1 MRKIRDTLDVISFVL
16 IVVLCV
22 VTICNLIFFNTAEV
36 SGPSMNPTYTTG
48 DLVLIKKNTKS
59 LKRFDKVVAYSND
72 LKKELCKRVVGLP
85 NDTVVITN
93 GVLRVNNKVI
103 KEDYIYDKNWNDG
116 TVLNVKLGKNEVFL
130 LGDNRNDSTDSRELG
145 TFKTE
150 NINGIIVADLTR
162 TFGITKA
169 KYIFILVVM
178 SVFAVLELIITG
190 IERKRDKNREIK

>member
-16 IVVLCV
+16 IVIMCV

-36 SGPSMNPTYTTG
+36 SGPSMNPTFTTG

-72 LKKELCKRVVGLP
+72 LEKELCKRVVGLP

-190 IERKRDKNREIK
+190 IERKREKNREIK

>member
-16 IVVLCV
+16 IVIMCV

-36 SGPSMNPTYTTG
+36 SGPSMNPTFTTG

-72 LKKELCKRVVGLP
+72 LEKELCKRVVGLP

-190 IERKRDKNREIK
+190 IERKRKK